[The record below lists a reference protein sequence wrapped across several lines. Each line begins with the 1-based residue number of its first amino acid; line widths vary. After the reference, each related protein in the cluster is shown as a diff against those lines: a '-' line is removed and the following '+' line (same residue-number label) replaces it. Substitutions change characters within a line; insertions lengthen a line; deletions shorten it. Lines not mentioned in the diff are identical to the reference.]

1 MPTITFASAIQH
13 QLPAPPVEVVA
24 PTVRDAFQ
32 QVFAQNPRLRGYLLD
47 DQGALRTHLVV
58 FVDGV
63 QIADRVAL
71 GDPLRATSRVHVLQA
86 LSGG

>member
-13 QLPAPPVEVVA
+13 QLPAPPVEVA
-24 PTVRDAFQ
+24 GATVRDALEKA
-32 QVFAQNPRLRGYLLD
+32 FAQNPRLRGYLLD

-63 QIADRVAL
+63 QIADRAAL
-71 GDPLRATSRVHVLQA
+71 TDPLRPTSKVHVIQA